1 MPTPEPQPFAA
12 APAFRKALLAW
23 FARHRRPLPWRTEV
37 SAYRTVVSEL
47 MCQQT
52 QVATVLPYFERWV
65 ARWPGFDA
73 LARAREAEV
82 LAAWAGLGY
91 YTRAR
96 NLLALA
102 QQVAGRPE
110 PRTAAD
116 WQAFKGVGPYTA
128 AAIASIA
135 FGEPV
140 AVVDGN
146 VIRVLARVAGV
157 RERFKDG
164 AAAAKHFAGLAA
176 TLVDP
181 RRPGDFNQ
189 AMMELGAT
197 VCRKAAPA
205 CDRCPV
211 ARWCDARARGDAP
224 HVAAREVAEVDLAEG
239 VGAGPLGELEV
250 AEDHVGPGVGRHEGG
265 DPRTAL
271 RIGDRRGGRG
281 HPLGGRRGRG
291 RGRSRRGLDLRFGG
305 VLRQRAG
312 EDEGDH
318 VGHGWGGVRM
328 SGREAAPS
336 GLSPRLRRSQAFE
349 STIARTKRSYESA
362 NPWKSR
368 SK

>member
-1 MPTPEPQPFAA
+1 MSAPKPQPFPAA
-12 APAFRKALLAW
+12 VAFRQALLAW

-52 QVATVLPYFERWV
+52 QVATVIPYFERWV
-65 ARWPGFDA
+65 ARWPSFAA
-73 LARAREAEV
+73 LARAREPEV

-110 PRTAAD
+110 PRTAED
-116 WQAFKGVGPYTA
+116 WRAFKGVGPYTA

-146 VIRVLARVAGV
+146 VIRVLARVTGLRA
-157 RERFKDG
+157 RLKDG
-164 AAAAKHFAGLAA
+164 AAAARRLAPSA
-176 TLVDP
+176 DALVDP
-181 RRPGDFNQ
+181 RHPGDFNQ

-211 ARWCDARARGDAP
+211 ARWCDARRRGDAAELP
-224 HVAAREVAEVDLAEG
+224 RLQPKARRTDEVSRGLVRQRGRILLHRIPAASRRLAGMAELPTLAVLGVAAVGEPTLVRRRTIGSVTYLEHLHALPVGVANARRWAREPALEWVGEEELADVALT
-239 VGAGPLGELEV
+239 GP
-250 AEDHVGPGVGRHEGG
+250 H
-265 DPRTAL
+265 L
-271 RIGDRRGGRG
+271 RWLREWLSPGGR
-281 HPLGGRRGRG
+281 PARGRR
-291 RGRSRRGLDLRFGG
+291 
-305 VLRQRAG
+305 
-312 EDEGDH
+312 
-318 VGHGWGGVRM
+318 
-328 SGREAAPS
+328 P
-336 GLSPRLRRSQAFE
+336 
-349 STIARTKRSYESA
+349 
-362 NPWKSR
+362 
-368 SK
+368 

>member
-1 MPTPEPQPFAA
+1 MPTPKPQPLAD

-23 FARHRRPLPWRTEV
+23 FGRHRRPLPWRTEV

-65 ARWPGFDA
+65 DRWPGFES

-110 PRTAAD
+110 PRTAEA
-116 WQAFKGVGPYTA
+116 WRAFKGVGPYTA

-135 FGEPV
+135 FGEAV

-146 VIRVLARVAGV
+146 VIRVLSRVAGL
-157 RERFKDG
+157 RERLKDG
-164 AAAAKHFAGLAA
+164 AAAAKRVAPWADA
-176 TLVDP
+176 LVDP

-197 VCRKAAPA
+197 VCRKAAPDCA
-205 CDRCPV
+205 RCPV
-211 ARWCDARARGDAP
+211 ARWCDAGRRGDAAELP
-224 HVAAREVAEVDLAEG
+224 RFEPKARRTDEVSRGLVRHRGRVLLQRIPATARRLAGMAELPTLAALGATAVGEPTLIRRRTIGSVTYVENLHALA
-239 VGAGPLGELEV
+239 VGAAEARRWTRETTLEWVEEAELDAVALTGPHRRWLREWLSPTG
-250 AEDHVGPGVGRHEGG
+250 
-265 DPRTAL
+265 RTA
-271 RIGDRRGGRG
+271 R
-281 HPLGGRRGRG
+281 GRR
-291 RGRSRRGLDLRFGG
+291 
-305 VLRQRAG
+305 
-312 EDEGDH
+312 
-318 VGHGWGGVRM
+318 
-328 SGREAAPS
+328 P
-336 GLSPRLRRSQAFE
+336 
-349 STIARTKRSYESA
+349 
-362 NPWKSR
+362 
-368 SK
+368 

>member
-1 MPTPEPQPFAA
+1 MPIPEPKPFPAA
-12 APAFRKALLAW
+12 AAFRRALLAW
-23 FARHRRPLPWRTEV
+23 FARHQRPLPWRTEV

-65 ARWPGFDA
+65 GRWPGFA
-73 LARAREAEV
+73 ELARARESEV

-116 WQAFKGVGPYTA
+116 WRAFKGVGPYTA

-135 FGEPV
+135 FREPV

-157 RERFKDG
+157 REPFKDG
-164 AAAAKHFAGLAA
+164 AAAAKAFAGLAA

-181 RRPGDFNQ
+181 RHPGDFNQ

-197 VCRKAAPA
+197 VCRKAAPECA
-205 CDRCPV
+205 RCPV
-211 ARWCDARARGDAP
+211 ARWCDARGRGDAATLP
-224 HVAAREVAEVDLAEG
+224 RFAPKVRRTDEVARGLVRHRGRLLLHRIPRDARRLAGMAELPTLAQLGVAARGEPALVRRRAIGAVTYEERLHALPVATADVRRWTRDPALEWVAADGLDAAALTGPHLRWLREWLSP
-239 VGAGPLGELEV
+239 AG
-250 AEDHVGPGVGRHEGG
+250 
-265 DPRTAL
+265 RTA
-271 RIGDRRGGRG
+271 R
-281 HPLGGRRGRG
+281 GRR
-291 RGRSRRGLDLRFGG
+291 
-305 VLRQRAG
+305 
-312 EDEGDH
+312 
-318 VGHGWGGVRM
+318 
-328 SGREAAPS
+328 P
-336 GLSPRLRRSQAFE
+336 
-349 STIARTKRSYESA
+349 
-362 NPWKSR
+362 
-368 SK
+368 